1 MTIEELAAKSGITVR
16 NIRSHR
22 ARGLLPAP
30 EVRERVG
37 YYGRSHL
44 ERLRVIRELQAEGLN
59 LQGIKLL
66 LDQAGDS
73 SGRLLDLKATLAR
86 PFETEQP
93 RVFTVEELAER
104 FGGAVDPAI
113 LRQAESFGT
122 LVPLGEGRWEA
133 PAPSLIEIAAEVASQ
148 GVPLE
153 HALAVGRKV
162 NDRCEAIARDFVRLY
177 LDDLWKPF
185 ADAGYPA
192 ERWDQ
197 IVDSIERLRPL
208 SSRAVLAAYQLT
220 MSREVE
226 AAFGQELRRR
236 AKGKR

>member
-1 MTIEELAAKSGITVR
+1 MTIEELASRSGMTVR

-30 EVRERVG
+30 EVRERIG
-37 YYGRSHL
+37 YYGQDHL
-44 ERLRVIRELQAEGLN
+44 DRLRVIRELQAEGLN

-73 SGRLLDLKATLAR
+73 SGRLLDLKATLAT

-93 RVFTVEELAER
+93 QVFTLEELAER
-104 FGGAVDPAI
+104 FGGQVDPAI
-113 LRQAESFGT
+113 LKQAEEFGT
-122 LVPLGEGRWEA
+122 LVPLGEDRWEA
-133 PAPSLIEIAAEVASQ
+133 PAPSLIEIAAEVAAQ

-162 NDRCEAIARDFVRLY
+162 NERCEAIARDFVRLY
-177 LDDLWKPF
+177 LEDLWKPF

-197 IVDSIERLRPL
+197 IVGSIERLRPL
-208 SSRAVLAAYQLT
+208 SSKAVLASYQLT

-226 AAFGQELRRR
+226 SAFGKELRRR
-236 AKGKR
+236 VRRKR